1 MARYALFLVLGA
13 MLSLL
18 TLGTNM
24 IRNAT
29 DAYANYIL
37 YAARTNAHSIATS
50 AANITA
56 NWIFLDTLGNNIS
69 YSNISFNGGTFN
81 ASSVDDYSRGRKI
94 ITATS
99 EVKTYLPGYI
109 VKPYTGD
116 TTGFVRDTCI
126 VILQPSG
133 YCKYAYYSVLEG
145 SINWA
150 SADTIWGPFHTQD
163 IITYKGSPT
172 FYGKV
177 TTNKG
182 KTGSSG
188 TPNFF
193 GGYQS
198 GINVPLNPKSLTI
211 LKQAALDSG
220 RYFRKDSLRLVFK
233 GDSIKWKF
241 GTKPD
246 TTKLIK
252 DFTRCGV
259 IYLDSNIIY
268 VSGTNHGRITVA
280 SVSSTAY
287 MGKIYIEDD
296 IKYTDDPRV
305 VIGAKNITGLVAS
318 NEIYISTS
326 IPNDSDVVIQAAMF
340 SLNQGFGADSYDKK
354 KISGTIYLFGGITQK
369 QCLAVGTLNS
379 GNGKIEHGYAKNYK
393 YDTRL
398 FSDAPPFFP
407 TTGRYEI
414 ISWRE

>member
-1 MARYALFLVLGA
+1 MGKYALLLVMGA
-13 MLSLL
+13 SLFLL
-18 TLGTNM
+18 TLGKNM
-24 IRNAT
+24 IRNST

-37 YAARTNAHSIATS
+37 YAARTNAHSISTS

-69 YSNISFNGGTFN
+69 YSRISFNGGTFTS
-81 ASSVDDYSRGRKI
+81 ASVDDYSRGRKI

-99 EVKTYLPGYI
+99 EVKTALPGYI
-109 VKPYTGD
+109 TQPYTGD
-116 TTGFVRDTCI
+116 TTGYVRDTCI

-145 SINWA
+145 GINWI

-163 IITYKGSPT
+163 VITYSGSPT
-172 FYGKV
+172 YYGKV

-182 KTGSSG
+182 KTGSGG
-188 TPNFF
+188 TPVFL

-198 GINVPLNPKSLTI
+198 GVNVPLNPKSLSI

-220 RYFRKDSLRLVFK
+220 RYFKKDSLRLVFK
-233 GDSIKWKF
+233 GDSVKWHF

-259 IYLDSNIIY
+259 IYVDSNIIR
-268 VSGTNHGRITVA
+268 VSGTSHGRVTVA
-280 SVSSTAY
+280 SVSSSSY
-287 MGKIYIEDD
+287 YGEIYIDD
-296 IKYTDDPRV
+296 DLQYTDDPRV
-305 VIGAKNITGLVAS
+305 VAGAKNLTGLVAS
-318 NEIYISTS
+318 NEIYATENTQNNNNI
-326 IPNDSDVVIQAAMF
+326 IIQAAMF
-340 SLNQGFGADSYDKK
+340 SLNYGFGAQNYGSRP
-354 KISGTIYLFGGITQK
+354 ISGKIFLLGGITQK
-369 QCLAVGTLNS
+369 QRLAVGTIS
-379 GNGKIEHGYAKNYK
+379 GSSITHGYAKNYR